1 MTPPQAYLILN
12 YPLSPW
18 LILNDFSLTALL
30 GFLLLLLI
38 FSGFFSASETSMMAI
53 SRHRL
58 NHLARKG
65 NKSAKRTLQ
74 LLGKIDKLLGSI
86 LLGNTLLNVAA
97 ATLTEIIILRLFGHN
112 ELAML
117 IGTLTIAFIILV
129 FSEIMPKIIAASHP
143 ERIALPSSYLLA
155 PLVTLF
161 YPVVSVATGIVRALL
176 WAMRI
181 KVQTDQSAHKMT
193 LEELRGLVLDAEHF
207 LPRKHQKML
216 LNLVDLER
224 ITVNDVMI
232 PRNQIEALNIHD
244 DPEHLRQQIFTCHHT
259 LLPVYADSPSNV
271 IGILH
276 LKRVPALLQETVLDI
291 AQLRE
296 ILQEPYFIPSDT
308 PLLKQLQQFQE
319 RHTRL
324 GLVVDEYGELL
335 GLVTLENIL
344 EEIVGEFTT
353 QSPAQTGKFARQ
365 DDGSFILEGSSSLRE
380 LNRKLG
386 LHLPLHSAKTLNGLI
401 LEHLED
407 IPEAGTS
414 LKIAGYPIEIIQTQ
428 DRIVKVAR
436 LFPAHNRSNV

>member
-1 MTPPQAYLILN
+1 MDDISLSTLFIIL
-12 YPLSPW
+12 LV
-18 LILNDFSLTALL
+18 
-30 GFLLLLLI
+30 LLLC
-38 FSGFFSASETSMMAI
+38 SAFFSCSETSMMAI
-53 SRHRL
+53 SRYRL
-58 NHLARKG
+58 NALVRKG
-65 NKSAKRTLQ
+65 NRSAKLVNN
-74 LLGKIDKLLGSI
+74 LLGKVDKLLGSI
-86 LLGNTLLNVAA
+86 LFGNTLVNVAA
-97 ATLTEIIILRLFGHN
+97 AALANIIILRLFGQN
-112 ELAML
+112 DWAILL
-117 IGTLTIAFIILV
+117 GTLALTFVILV
-129 FSEIMPKIIAASHP
+129 FSEIMPKIIAASYP
-143 ERIALPSSYLLA
+143 ERVALPSSYLLA
-155 PLVTLF
+155 PLITLF
-161 YPVVSVATGIVRALL
+161 HPVVSVATALVKGFL
-176 WAMRI
+176 WLLRI
-181 KVQTDQSAHKMT
+181 KIETDQSKQKMT

-232 PRNQIEALNIHD
+232 PRNQIEALDINA
-244 DPEHLRQQIFTCHHT
+244 DPAELRQQIITCHHT
-259 LLPVYADSPSNV
+259 LLPIYADTPSNI

-276 LKRVPALLQETVLDI
+276 IKRAPALLQEAVLDL

-296 ILQEPYFIPSDT
+296 ALHDPYFIPSDT

-353 QSPAQTGKFARQ
+353 QSPAQTGKFLRQ
-365 DDGSFILEGSSSLRE
+365 EDGSFLLEGSSSLRE

-386 LHLPLHSAKTLNGLI
+386 LRLPLDSAKTLNGLI

-414 LKIAGYPIEIIQTQ
+414 LKIADYPIEIIQMQ

-436 LFPAHNRSNV
+436 IFPAQTNKP

>member
-1 MTPPQAYLILN
+1 
-12 YPLSPW
+12 LSE
-18 LILNDFSLTALL
+18 FSLSTLFGA
-30 GFLLLLLI
+30 LLLLLI
-38 FSGFFSASETSMMAI
+38 FSGFFSSSETSMMAI
-53 SRHRL
+53 NRHRL

-65 NKSAKRTLQ
+65 NKSAKKTLS

-86 LLGNTLLNVAA
+86 LLGSTLLNVAA
-97 ATLTEIIILRLFGHN
+97 ATLTEIIILRLYGHN

-117 IGTLTIAFIILV
+117 TGTLTIAFVILV
-129 FSEIMPKIIAASHP
+129 FSEIMPKIIAASYP
-143 ERIALPSSYLLA
+143 ERVALPSSHLLS
-155 PLVTLF
+155 PLVTFF
-161 YPVVSVATGIVRALL
+161 YPVVSVATGIVRVLFWL
-176 WAMRI
+176 FRI
-181 KVQTDQSAHKMT
+181 KIQTDQSHHKMT
-193 LEELRGLVLDAEHF
+193 MEELRGLVLDAEHF
-207 LPRKHQKML
+207 MPRKHQKML

-232 PRNQIEALNIHD
+232 PRNQIEAININTD
-244 DPEHLRQQIFTCHHT
+244 AQELRQQIITCHHT
-259 LLPVYADSPSNV
+259 LLPVYENSPSNI

-276 LKRVPALLQETVLDI
+276 LKRVPALLQDSTLDV

-296 ILQEPYFIPSDT
+296 ILHEPYFIPSDT

-319 RHTRL
+319 RQTRL

-353 QSPAQTGKFARQ
+353 QSPAQTGKFLRH
-365 DDGSFILEGSSSLRE
+365 DDGSFLLEGNSSLRE

-386 LHLPLHSAKTLNGLI
+386 LHFPLDGAKTLNGLI
-401 LEHLED
+401 LDHLED

-414 LKIAGYPIEIIQTQ
+414 VKIAGYPIEIIQTH

-436 LFPAHNRSNV
+436 IFPVHVE

>member
-1 MTPPQAYLILN
+1 MDDI
-12 YPLSPW
+12 S
-18 LILNDFSLTALL
+18 IGALF
-30 GFLLLLLI
+30 GILLLLI
-38 FSGFFSASETSMMAI
+38 VCSAFFSGSETSMMAI
-53 SRHRL
+53 NRYRL
-58 NHLARKG
+58 NSLIRKG
-65 NKSAKRTLQ
+65 NHSAKLVSR
-74 LLGKIDKLLGSI
+74 LLGKVDKLLGSI

-97 ATLTEIIILRLFGHN
+97 AAVTNIIILRLFGQN
-112 ELAML
+112 DWAILV
-117 IGTLTIAFIILV
+117 GTLAITFALLV
-129 FSEIMPKIIAASHP
+129 FSEIMPKIIAASYP
-143 ERIALPSSYLLA
+143 ERIALPASYLLT
-155 PLVTLF
+155 PLITLF
-161 YPVVSVATGIVRALL
+161 HPVVSVASALVKGVL
-176 WAMRI
+176 WLVRI
-181 KVQTDQSAHKMT
+181 KIQTDQSKQKMT

-232 PRNQIEALNIHD
+232 PRNQIEALDITAD
-244 DPEHLRQQIFTCHHT
+244 ADELRQQIITCHHT
-259 LLPVYADSPSNV
+259 LLPVYADTPGNI

-276 LKRVPALLQETVLDI
+276 IKRVPALLQDATLDLE
-291 AQLRE
+291 QLRE
-296 ILQEPYFIPSDT
+296 ILNEPYFIPSDT

-353 QSPAQTGKFARQ
+353 QSPSQTGKFLRQ
-365 DDGSFILEGSSSLRE
+365 DDGSLLLEGSSSLRE

-386 LHLPLHSAKTLNGLI
+386 LHFPLDGAKTLNGLI
-401 LEHLED
+401 LDHLED

-414 LKIAGYPIEIIQTQ
+414 LKIADYPIEIIQTQ

-436 LFPAHNRSNV
+436 IFPQQTNRQ